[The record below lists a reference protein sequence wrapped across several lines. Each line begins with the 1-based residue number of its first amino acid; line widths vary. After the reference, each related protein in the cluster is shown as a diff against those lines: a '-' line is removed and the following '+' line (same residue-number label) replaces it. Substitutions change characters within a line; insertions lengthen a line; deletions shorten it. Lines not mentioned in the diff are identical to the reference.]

1 MKKGISPVIVILLF
15 LSMSQLPAGVLSL
28 DRDKS
33 LSLALINNSDLLDA
47 ALSLETVKRNEKN
60 TWNIFLPKIEAT
72 MRLTD
77 SASTVNEIFSNK
89 INMSPGLSISYT
101 FSPGL
106 KESIQ
111 QIKLDLKS
119 SEISYEEVRQQLLMN
134 VESEFYYLLTSRN
147 NLEIQENNIGLAR
160 KRLNQIEIKYK
171 NGLVSELDV
180 LQEKVN
186 SANLVPVYSSLE
198 SAYQNR
204 LKEFLVVLGIDPL
217 TNVDLTGTLEIESRE
232 LNAAELI
239 NKYLYNRGD
248 IRFQMN
254 KIEILN
260 NTYKKAELQGK
271 YPSVTLSASWAENIQ
286 EPFSSTTWENYS
298 INSTAS
304 VSIGVNLGLDNYI
317 PGSGTDLGIKAIA
330 DSVSSAKIILE
341 KLVQNASLEIINL
354 IDSLNTDKENLE
366 LSRLNLELSETS
378 YQMTEQSFSKG
389 KSGRMTLDDAQQSL
403 LTARQNLLES
413 QYKYM
418 NNLIT
423 LRSALGLKSL
433 EELK

>member
-77 SASTVNEIFSNK
+77 SASTVNDIFSNK

-317 PGSGTDLGIKAIA
+317 PGSETDLGIKAIA